1 MVVEEMSNFSADR
14 LFADQWRFLRRLA
27 VNPRRIGAIAPSG
40 QALARAMVAQLDVTR
55 PGSLLEL
62 GPGSGAMTRE
72 LLSRGL
78 SPGRLTVIEYDPAFA
93 KLVAER
99 FPGVNILQG
108 DAFDL
113 DRTLAGASSQKFTG
127 VISGL
132 PLLNHPVEKRQALL
146 AAILS
151 RLEPGAP
158 FVQFS
163 YGRQQPVSPPAGATV
178 KRAAF
183 IWRNLPPARV
193 WVYRRS

>member
-1 MVVEEMSNFSADR
+1 MEEMSYFSADG
-14 LFADQWRFLRRLA
+14 LFAEQWRFLRRLA

-40 QALARAMVAQLDVTR
+40 PSLARAMVAQVDTDR
-55 PGSLLEL
+55 PGPILEL

-78 SPGRLTVIEYDPAFA
+78 SPGRLTVIEHDPAFA

-99 FPGVNILQG
+99 FTGVNVLQG

-113 DRTLAGASSQKFTG
+113 DRTLAGQSAQKFTG

-132 PLLNHPVEKRQALL
+132 PLLNHPPEKRQALL
-146 AAILS
+146 GAILS

-178 KRAAF
+178 KCAAF